1 MTALRY
7 SAGLRVNRV
16 SMQTE
21 AFVWAS
27 CRGCL
32 GETGLRMFQLNL
44 RSTRLIR
51 ASSAC

>member
-1 MTALRY
+1 MTALRCF
-7 SAGLRVNRV
+7 AGLRVNRV
-16 SMQTE
+16 STQIE

-27 CRGCL
+27 RRGCL

-44 RSTRLIR
+44 RSARLIR